1 MRMFIDSFLAE
12 VEDDDADRRGFRKKA
27 RRESKTG
34 RIFYGYPRILDND
47 WEHRGYFP
55 RDGILIKLKL

>member
-34 RIFYGYPRILDND
+34 RIFYGYPRQRLGTP
-47 WEHRGYFP
+47 RLFP

>member
-27 RRESKTG
+27 RKVK
-34 RIFYGYPRILDND
+34 PV
-47 WEHRGYFP
+47 GYFMDIRGSSITTGNTAAIP
-55 RDGILIKLKL
+55 T